1 MIHTTGQQP
10 MIIRTYLATVIMAVV
25 SSFFCMSC
33 SNKDK
38 QLGPAVTSR
47 DSTSVIT
54 TRGVDM
60 LISENGIIRYH
71 VIAEEWK
78 IFDKMDPPFYS
89 MEQGVTLE
97 ILDSLMQVES
107 MLVADTAYYLIDD
120 EIWHLIHE
128 VHAENIKNEEFDTPE
143 LYVNNRTNRMY
154 SDSIIHIKQEKQIL
168 VGHGFES
175 NNNLTEY
182 TIRKTEG
189 VFPFTDTE

>member
-10 MIIRTYLATVIMAVV
+10 MINKTYLATVILAVV

-33 SNKDK
+33 GNKDK

-89 MEQGVTLE
+89 MEKGVKLE

-107 MLVADTAYYLIDD
+107 NIVADTAYYLIDD
-120 EIWHLIHE
+120 EIWHLIKN
-128 VHAENIKNEEFDTPE
+128 VHAENIKKEEFDTPE
-143 LYVNNRTNRMY
+143 LFVNNRSNRMY
-154 SDSIIHIKQEKQIL
+154 SDSIIHIKQERQII
-168 VGHGFES
+168 VGHGFDS
-175 NNNLTEY
+175 NSNLTDY

-189 VFPFTDTE
+189 VFPITETK

>member
-1 MIHTTGQQP
+1 MIQTTGLEP
-10 MIIRTYLATVIMAVV
+10 MIKRTYLATVILAVV
-25 SSFFCMSC
+25 SSFFCLSC

-60 LISENGIIRYH
+60 LISENGVIRYH

-78 IFDKMDPPFYS
+78 IFDKMKPPFYS
-89 MEQGVTLE
+89 MEEGVMLE

-107 MLVADTAYYLIDD
+107 KLVADTAYYMIDD
-120 EIWHLIHE
+120 EIWHLISN
-128 VHAENIKNEEFDTPE
+128 VHAENIRNEEFDTPE
-143 LYVNNRTNRMY
+143 LFVNNHTNRMY
-154 SDSIIHIKQEKQIL
+154 SDSVIHIRQEKQII

-175 NNNLTEY
+175 NGNLTEY

-189 VFPFTDTE
+189 VFPITDTK

>member
-1 MIHTTGQQP
+1 MIHTTGQEP
-10 MIIRTYLATVIMAVV
+10 MINKTYLATVILAVV
-25 SSFFCMSC
+25 SSFFCLSC
-33 SNKDK
+33 GNKDK

-60 LISENGIIRYH
+60 LISENGVIRYH

-78 IFDKMDPPFYS
+78 IFDKMKPPFYS
-89 MEQGVTLE
+89 MEQGVMLE

-107 MLVADTAYYLIDD
+107 MIEADTAYYMIDD
-120 EIWHLIHE
+120 EKWHLRHN
-128 VHAENIKNEEFDTPE
+128 VHAENIENEEFDTPE
-143 LYVNNRTNRMY
+143 LFVDNRIRKMY
-154 SDSIIHIKQEKQIL
+154 SDSIIRIRQEKQTI

-175 NNNLTEY
+175 NTSLTEY

-189 VFPFTDTE
+189 VFPVTDTK

>member
-1 MIHTTGQQP
+1 MIHTTGRQP
-10 MIIRTYLATVIMAVV
+10 MIRITYLATVILAVV
-25 SSFFCMSC
+25 SSFFCLSC
-33 SNKDK
+33 RNGDK

-107 MLVADTAYYLIDD
+107 MLVADTAYYLMND
-120 EIWHLIHE
+120 EIWHLIHD
-128 VHAENIKNEEFDTPE
+128 VHAENIKKEEFDTPE

-175 NNNLTEY
+175 NSNLTEY

-189 VFPFTDTE
+189 VFPFTDTK

>member
-10 MIIRTYLATVIMAVV
+10 MINRTYLATVILAVV
-25 SSFFCMSC
+25 SSFFCLSC
-33 SNKDK
+33 GNKDK

-60 LISENGIIRYH
+60 LISENGMIRYH

-78 IFDKMDPPFYS
+78 IFDKMKPPFYS
-89 MEQGVTLE
+89 MEEGVLLE
-97 ILDSLMQVES
+97 ILDTLMQVES
-107 MLVADTAYYLIDD
+107 KLVADTAYYMIDD
-120 EIWHLIHE
+120 EIWHLRHN
-128 VHAENIKNEEFDTPE
+128 VHAENIKKEEFDTNE
-143 LYVNNRTNRMY
+143 LFVDNRRNRMY
-154 SDSIIHIKQEKQIL
+154 SDSLIHIKQDKQII

-175 NNNLTEY
+175 NSRLTEY

-189 VFPFTDTE
+189 VFPVTETK

>member
-1 MIHTTGQQP
+1 MIQTTGFEP
-10 MIIRTYLATVIMAVV
+10 MIKRTYLATVILAVV
-25 SSFFCMSC
+25 SSFFCLSC

-38 QLGPAVTSR
+38 HLGPAVTSR

-60 LISENGIIRYH
+60 LISENGMIRYH

-78 IFDKMDPPFYS
+78 IFDKMKPPFYS
-89 MEQGVTLE
+89 MEEGVMLE

-107 MLVADTAYYLIDD
+107 KLVADTAYYMIDD
-120 EIWHLIHE
+120 EIWHLISN
-128 VHAENIKNEEFDTPE
+128 VHAENIRNEEFDTPE
-143 LYVNNRTNRMY
+143 LFVNNHTNRMY
-154 SDSIIHIKQEKQIL
+154 SDSVIHIRQEKQII

-175 NNNLTEY
+175 NGNLTEY

-189 VFPFTDTE
+189 VFPITDTK

>member
-1 MIHTTGQQP
+1 MIHTTGWQP
-10 MIIRTYLATVIMAVV
+10 MINRRYLATVILAVV
-25 SSFFCMSC
+25 SSFFCLSC
-33 SNKDK
+33 GNKDK

-60 LISENGIIRYH
+60 LISENGMIRYH

-89 MEQGVTLE
+89 MEQGVLLE
-97 ILDSLMQVES
+97 ILDTLMQVES
-107 MLVADTAYYLIDD
+107 KLLADTAYYMMDD
-120 EIWHLIHE
+120 EIWHLRHN
-128 VHAENIKNEEFDTPE
+128 VHAENIKKEEFDTNE
-143 LYVNNRTNRMY
+143 LFVDNRRNRMY
-154 SDSIIHIKQEKQIL
+154 SDSLIHIKQEKQII

-175 NNNLTEY
+175 NSNLTDY

-189 VFPFTDTE
+189 IFPVTETK

>member
-1 MIHTTGQQP
+1 MIHTTGPEP
-10 MIIRTYLATVIMAVV
+10 MIKRTYLATVIMAVV
-25 SSFFCMSC
+25 SSFFCLSC
-33 SNKDK
+33 SNKEK

-60 LISENGIIRYH
+60 LISENGMIRYH

-97 ILDSLMQVES
+97 ILDSLMRVES
-107 MLVADTAYYLIDD
+107 NLVADTAYYLIDD
-120 EIWHLIHE
+120 EIWHLISN
-128 VHAENIKNEEFDTPE
+128 VHAENINNEEFDTPE
-143 LYVNNRTNRMY
+143 LFVNNRSNRMY
-154 SDSIIHIKQEKQIL
+154 SDSVIHIKQARQIL
-168 VGHGFES
+168 VGHGFDS
-175 NNNLTEY
+175 NSNLTEY

-189 VFPFTDTE
+189 IFPITETK

>member
-1 MIHTTGQQP
+1 MIHTTGQKP
-10 MIIRTYLATVIMAVV
+10 MISKTYLATVIMAVV
-25 SSFFCMSC
+25 SSFFCLSC

-38 QLGPAVTSR
+38 QLGPAVTNR

-60 LISENGIIRYH
+60 LISENGIVRYH
-71 VIAEEWK
+71 VIAEDWK

-89 MEQGVTLE
+89 MEEGVLLE

-107 MLVADTAYYLIDD
+107 MIEADTAYYLIND
-120 EIWHLIHE
+120 EQWHLIHN
-128 VHAENIKNEEFDTPE
+128 VHAENVQNEEFDTPE
-143 LYVNNRTNRMY
+143 LFVNNRTRKMN
-154 SDSIIHIKQEKQIL
+154 SDSIIHIRQEKQII

-175 NNNLTEY
+175 NTSLTEY

-189 VFPFTDTE
+189 VFPITDTK